1 MHTAYSMAR
10 LCASEGKGAW
20 VGLCKPFG
28 NISSRTCGTAACCGQ
43 PVYGIIALSHTK
55 GGTLQSA
62 LSRTL
67 RPTQMLLKLADDAGD
82 LDEVLKIQK
91 SAAVVWKA
99 LEKIVSRFHMTNI
112 YCMAWVE
119 RNEVAGRIIKTLPA
133 STCEYSWTWMEK
145 MSDALSIIAKIA
157 WREKKSK
164 GF

>member
-1 MHTAYSMAR
+1 
-10 LCASEGKGAW
+10 
-20 VGLCKPFG
+20 
-28 NISSRTCGTAACCGQ
+28 
-43 PVYGIIALSHTK
+43 VYGIVAFSHTK

-62 LSRTL
+62 LSATL

-82 LDEVLKIQK
+82 LDEVLKVQR
-91 SAAVVWKA
+91 STAVVWKA
-99 LEKIVSRFHMTNI
+99 LEKIVSRLHMTNI

-119 RNEVAGRIIKTLPA
+119 RNEIAGRIIKTLPA

-145 MSDALSIIAKIA
+145 MRDALSITAKIA